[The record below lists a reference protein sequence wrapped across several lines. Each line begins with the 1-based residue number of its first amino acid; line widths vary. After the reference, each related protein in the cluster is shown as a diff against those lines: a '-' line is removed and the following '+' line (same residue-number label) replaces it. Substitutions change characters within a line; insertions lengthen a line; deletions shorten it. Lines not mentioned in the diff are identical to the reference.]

1 MNLLNT
7 KEEISLM
14 ELEWG
19 ETQLFHFVKLR
30 KCRFGKVRNSKLNS
44 LHLSITAKI
53 QLMGMQ
59 ISIAFHGSFDFT
71 PL

>member
-1 MNLLNT
+1 MNFLNT
-7 KEEISLM
+7 KEERSLM
-14 ELEWG
+14 ELERG

-30 KCRFGKVRNSKLNS
+30 KSRFGRVRNYKLNS
-44 LHLSITAKI
+44 IHLSITAKV

-59 ISIAFHGSFDFT
+59 ISIAFHGSFDFI